1 MVRYGKCVRNTPS
14 YIFNVTYQFP
24 DSIENKVDLFFSN
37 SVVPASI
44 IISGVLLAAYQLL
57 RVK

>member
-1 MVRYGKCVRNTPS
+1 MSNTTLYFFS
-14 YIFNVTYQFP
+14 VTYQFP
-24 DSIENKVDLFFSN
+24 DSVENKVDLFFSN
-37 SVVPASI
+37 SVMPASI